1 MEMEDKPEPG
11 FWSHVHYPS
20 QNFVSFF
27 QNVGGISQSYTFS
40 PINWLFS
47 LFTGTDLWQNWGHS
61 QMIAHTCGHM
71 AWIRQFN
78 RSENPEEWAPF
89 AAKWQIRQSE
99 FFFPQYITLGN
110 GRVVETW
117 APWGARTLTQVSLDV

>member
-1 MEMEDKPEPG
+1 MEIEDKPKPG

-27 QNVGGISQSYTFS
+27 QNIGGIGQSYTFS

-47 LFTGTDLWQNWGHS
+47 LFTGTDPWRTEVTLKWLLT
-61 QMIAHTCGHM
+61 AVAYM

-89 AAKWQIRQSE
+89 AAKWQIHQSE

-117 APWGARTLTQVSLDV
+117 APWGARKLTQVSLDV